1 MAGMSE
7 NSPESAL
14 NGHGGQLSES
24 AAAADGRGLAT
35 EGPAA
40 SADEHAA
47 AEAGAPAGVV
57 DDLCRLTVCGPS
69 RSVELAVP
77 AHVPLIDL
85 LPALLGHLG
94 DGLADTGLEHDG
106 WVLQRLGDPPL
117 REDLSVAA
125 LGLHDGDMVHLRPRS
140 GHLPPL
146 DFDDL
151 IDGIAVGISGRPDR
165 WRPEMSRHLLARLL
179 GAPLAAGLVLLASH
193 LSALADLV
201 AAGLAVILL
210 ALTAAAARSFA
221 DMPAAA
227 LLAAATIG
235 YAGLAGAELPLLG
248 AGSRGSSLLAWSM
261 LRAALLAGGAAIAGA
276 SAAVVIVMGG
286 RRPALAG
293 TIIAALLA
301 AAGGAAATFGRLSP
315 AAAAALVLTLV
326 MPVGGWVP
334 VLSFR
339 LAKMRL
345 DPTPSSADELQDDLD
360 PLPGQHVL
368 ERTRWADRY
377 MTALYCGLAVVAGG
391 CLAVLGISASLRAQA
406 VAIDAIVLLLL
417 HARVL
422 VAARHR
428 LAMVIPATGGAA
440 VLITVAGLRADS
452 RSWLPILAV
461 LMVAATLLF
470 VAERSLP
477 DHKLLPHWGRGGDLL
492 QTLAAALLL
501 PLTLWVLNLYAFV
514 RSARG

>member
-1 MAGMSE
+1 MSE
-7 NSPESAL
+7 NSPEPAL
-14 NGHGGQLSES
+14 NGGGGHLTEG
-24 AAAADGRGLAT
+24 AAAGKSRGLAA
-35 EGPAA
+35 EGPVA
-40 SADEHAA
+40 SAGEHAA
-47 AEAGAPAGVV
+47 AEAGASAGIV

-85 LPALLGHLG
+85 LPALLSHLG
-94 DGLADTGLEHDG
+94 DGLADAGLEHGG

-125 LGLHDGDMVHLRPRS
+125 LGLHDGDMVHMRPRS
-140 GHLPPL
+140 DQLPPL

-151 IDGIAVGISGRPDR
+151 IDGIAVGIAGRPDR
-165 WRPEMSRHLLARLL
+165 WRPEMSRRLLAGLL
-179 GAPLAAGLVLLASH
+179 SAPLAAGLVLLAGH
-193 LSALADLV
+193 LSPLADLV

-210 ALTAAAARSFA
+210 ALTAAAARAFA
-221 DMPAAA
+221 DRPAAA
-227 LLAAATIG
+227 ILAAAAIS

-248 AGSRGSSLLAWSM
+248 GGSRGYSLLAWGM

-276 SAAVVIVMGG
+276 SAAAVIVTGG

-301 AAGGAAATFGRLSP
+301 AAGGAAATFGYLGP
-315 AAAAALVLTLV
+315 AAAAAVMLTLV

-345 DPTPSSADELQDDLD
+345 DPTPSSAEDLQADLD
-360 PLPGQHVL
+360 PLHGQHVL

-377 MTALYCGLAVVAGG
+377 MTALYGGLAVVAAG
-391 CLAVLGISASLRAQA
+391 CLAVLGLSASLRAQA

-417 HARVL
+417 HARAL

-428 LAMVIPATGGAA
+428 LAVVIPAAAGAA
-440 VLITVAGLRADS
+440 ILVTMAGLRADS

-461 LMVAATLLF
+461 LMAAALLLL

-477 DHKLLPHWGRGGDLL
+477 GHKLLPHWGRAGDLL
-492 QTLAAALLL
+492 QTLAAAALL